1 MLRSDRDEE
10 IRIEETK
17 PKTEESTNLTPEE
30 VEAIKKAVEES
41 DARYRQTYRRNNRYK
56 TGSNKVGKLPK
67 ALALVYLIALAAFA
81 GNVTTLDVLPV
92 KHLSLVIAGVTAV
105 SALVLTGMCKGNM
118 KKWVR
123 IIAGFLCVVLVVAYS
138 LGSFY
143 IFKTQNFLES
153 TTEESEKKVESLA
166 YEPFNVMITG
176 IDVSGTI
183 DEQGRSDVNMLVT
196 VNPNTSQV
204 LMTSIPRDYLI
215 YMPDKD
221 YEMDKLTHTGFYGVN
236 TTMQAEEELLS
247 TSINYYVKVNF
258 TTVVKFIDAIGGVDV
273 YSEYTFSPRYTPY
286 TFYEGMNHLNGD
298 QALAFA
304 RDRKSFTEGDNQRI
318 KNQQAVVE
326 AVIKKAT
333 SSTAMLLKYNDIV
346 SSLKDYF
353 KMSISQAEIKA
364 LIKMQISDNP
374 KWEIYKYSLTGVG
387 DMLPTYTSPSE
398 NLYVMTQNKKSVSKA
413 RELISGMISGGKLK
427 KGENGEPAL
436 EASDSTGE

>member
-1 MLRSDRDEE
+1 MLHRDRDEE

-105 SALVLTGMCKGNM
+105 SALVLMGMCKGNM

-304 RDRKSFTEGDNQRI
+304 RERKAFKDGDRQRN
-318 KNQQAVVE
+318 KDQAKIME
-326 AVIKKAT
+326 AIIKKAT
-333 SSTAMLLKYNDIV
+333 GSYTILTKYMQILDSCKKYIRINMTQ
-346 SSLKDYF
+346 S
-353 KMSISQAEIKA
+353 EIRKI
-364 LIKMQISDNP
+364 IKMQLAGGYKWDIKKQNITGENSFGQCYSTGSYNVYVLNP
-374 KWEIYKYSLTGVG
+374 
-387 DMLPTYTSPSE
+387 D
-398 NLYVMTQNKKSVSKA
+398 KKSLNKA
-413 RELISGMISGGKLK
+413 IDVIKEV
-427 KGENGEPAL
+427 ENIG
-436 EASDSTGE
+436 